1 MKKVIISQRAY
12 RSMLAEVYE
21 RIETETGGIFLGH
34 RDGDTW
40 YVLESVEP
48 GMKSIFTP
56 TYFEYDDEYVT
67 YRANKLQRLYK
78 SSIDLLGLWHRH
90 PGLMKTFSS
99 TDDVT
104 NKTYSDLLGGAISGL
119 VTLGNG
125 FEITMY
131 YVPSNVRYE
140 KIECIVDE
148 SLIPAEYLKYYDT
161 AYYKR
166 LINGIAE
173 KEYGSFEMISEQTS
187 VELRQSDIPKKKK
200 FFPVISN
207 ILSDFFNGSDREEL
221 SNTSKHM
228 SDNDITIIFDAIEQE
243 IVYLQNLEAIG
254 NVTSTIQSTK
264 DSDDREELV
273 LIIHDLR
280 SDAKYRWEL
289 RFFITNNSIMVKNAH
304 GKIMP
309 YEGNLIQRL
318 FGGNND

>member
-1 MKKVIISQRAY
+1 M
-12 RSMLAEVYE
+12 
-21 RIETETGGIFLGH
+21 
-34 RDGDTW
+34 
-40 YVLESVEP
+40 
-48 GMKSIFTP
+48 
-56 TYFEYDDEYVT
+56 
-67 YRANKLQRLYK
+67 
-78 SSIDLLGLWHRH
+78 
-90 PGLMKTFSS
+90 
-99 TDDVT
+99 
-104 NKTYSDLLGGAISGL
+104 
-119 VTLGNG
+119 
-125 FEITMY
+125 
-131 YVPSNVRYE
+131 
-140 KIECIVDE
+140 
-148 SLIPAEYLKYYDT
+148 
-161 AYYKR
+161 
-166 LINGIAE
+166 
-173 KEYGSFEMISEQTS
+173 
-187 VELRQSDIPKKKK
+187 ELRQSDIPKKKK